1 MGIKARATPVIAS
14 LFGRV
19 GRLPL
24 VRPQRIEP
32 LEYESAVITQELMQS
47 EHADEKHRI
56 IVIALD
62 PLAFAPRALHGPI
75 LAMMRIEKRYNGRE
89 MKEPQESGPDPVI
102 EAYKK
107 GIDITLIREN
117 LRLTVDQRFQQL
129 MKLQQFAEELRRAGR
144 KARSQQ

>member
-1 MGIKARATPVIAS
+1 
-14 LFGRV
+14 
-19 GRLPL
+19 
-24 VRPQRIEP
+24 
-32 LEYESAVITQELMQS
+32 
-47 EHADEKHRI
+47 
-56 IVIALD
+56 
-62 PLAFAPRALHGPI
+62 
-75 LAMMRIEKRYNGRE
+75 MMRIEKRYNGRE